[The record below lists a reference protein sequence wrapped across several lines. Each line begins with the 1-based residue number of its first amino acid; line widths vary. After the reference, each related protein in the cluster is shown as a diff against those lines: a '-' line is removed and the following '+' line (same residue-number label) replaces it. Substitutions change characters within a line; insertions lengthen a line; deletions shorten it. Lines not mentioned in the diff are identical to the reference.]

1 MLRDMGNALMS
12 EMHQIHHLAAVHA
25 KREGG
30 TEIAGQQAGLGQ
42 GRILLPAPPVC
53 GGTEERLRDIKQE
66 MEDKLHALTQEQ
78 AAQNKVLMQHQAE
91 QTKMLMELMRAHR
104 AALAPA
110 DSVDTSSP
118 EGLDGDAAAE
128 VTGEAASSRG
138 KSLKL
143 PRSLSRSAEPM
154 SPPPAICSADP
165 AASHSVE

>member
-42 GRILLPAPPVC
+42 GRILSPAPPDC
-53 GGTEERLRDIKQE
+53 SGTEERLRDIKQE

-78 AAQNKVLMQHQAE
+78 AAQTKVLMQQQAE